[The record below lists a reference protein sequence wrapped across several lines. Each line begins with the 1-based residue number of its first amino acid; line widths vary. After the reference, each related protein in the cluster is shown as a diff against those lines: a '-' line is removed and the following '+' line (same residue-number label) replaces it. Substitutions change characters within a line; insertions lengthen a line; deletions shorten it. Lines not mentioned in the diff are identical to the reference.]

1 MVRNSQRNIVALR
14 AKMKG
19 RVILSTELL
28 QLTLTRLCH
37 QLIENYDDFSNTV
50 IIGLQPRGI
59 HLADRLVECIQSKT
73 GILVPNG
80 KLDITFFRDDFRTR
94 QKPLEASTT
103 DLDIMLDGK
112 KVLLI
117 DDVLYTGRTIRAAMD
132 AMLSFGRP
140 QNVELLVLI
149 DRRFNRELP
158 IQPDYVGKVVDTIDH
173 AKVKVKW
180 QQIDGEEKVY
190 LLKSDPA

>member
-1 MVRNSQRNIVALR
+1 
-14 AKMKG
+14 MKG
-19 RVILSTELL
+19 KVILSSELL
-28 QLTLTRLCH
+28 QLTLKRLCH

-59 HLADRLVECIQSKT
+59 HLAEKLLACIQQKT
-73 GILVPNG
+73 KVIVPYG

-94 QKPLEASTT
+94 SKPIEASTT
-103 DLDIMLDGK
+103 DLDVMLDDK

-117 DDVLYTGRTIRAAMD
+117 DDVLYTGRSVRAAMD

-140 QNVELLVLI
+140 LNVELLVLI

-158 IQPDYVGKVVDTIDH
+158 VQADYVGKVVDAIDN

-180 QQIDGEEKVY
+180 QDVDGEEKVY
-190 LLKSDPA
+190 LLKEAKK

>member
-1 MVRNSQRNIVALR
+1 
-14 AKMKG
+14 MKG
-19 RVILSTELL
+19 RVILSSELL
-28 QLTLTRLCH
+28 QLTLKRLSH

-50 IIGLQPRGI
+50 ILGLQPRGI
-59 HLADRLVECIQSKT
+59 HLAERLIDCIYKQSK
-73 GILVPNG
+73 IKVPNG

-94 QKPLEASTT
+94 QKPIEASTT
-103 DLDIMLDGK
+103 DLDVMLDGK

-180 QQIDGEEKVY
+180 NSVDGEEKVY
-190 LLKSDPA
+190 LSKDNQA